1 MAANFAVIECPLRN
15 QLAAKKA
22 GQIAFLTFCMHLYC
36 VAKWDVAQEMER
48 N

>member
-36 VAKWDVAQEMER
+36 AAKWDVAQKMEI